1 MQAAALFKVMKE
13 TPPIPETLSSEGKD
27 FLRCCFKRNPA
38 ERPTAAV
45 LLEHRFLKNS
55 QQPDAI
61 SPTQLYNG
69 TSFMVNITIVP
80 LFYICQ
86 TMLFI
91 WY

>member
-13 TPPIPETLSSEGKD
+13 TPAIPEALSPEGKD

-38 ERPTAAV
+38 ERPAAAV

-55 QQPDAI
+55 QQPDVL

-69 TSFMVNITIVP
+69 TGFMVNTVVP
-80 LFYICQ
+80 FYICQ
-86 TMLFI
+86 TILFVC
-91 WY
+91 Y